1 MNKNKDPD
9 PPKNIDQSFYYMN
22 NSKPEYYLNNNKNMN
37 YNNNFY
43 FNQNKNNC
51 NGCYYNNCNNNINN
65 NTDLFKRIFCILF
78 CFLIAFLVYDFIII
92 YRNVKN
98 DNNIE
103 KNRCME
109 EFKEN
114 NCSKIKISDGPII
127 NEYCKEKLKCI
138 STHTVY
144 FHVVLIKY
152 IRSVI
157 CNCVEGYNLISLSLF
172 SFTLLMIYK
181 MLY

>member
-1 MNKNKDPD
+1 MNKNKDPE

-37 YNNNFY
+37 YNNFY
-43 FNQNKNNC
+43 FNHNKDKC
-51 NGCYYNNCNNNINN
+51 NGCYYNYCNNINNN

-78 CFLIAFLVYDFIII
+78 CLLIAFLVYDFVII
-92 YRNVKN
+92 YRNVKK

-109 EFKEN
+109 EYKGN
-114 NCSKIKISDGPII
+114 NCSKMTINDGPII
-127 NEYCKEKLKCI
+127 NEYCEEKLKCI

-157 CNCVEGYNLISLSLF
+157 SNCVKGYNLINLSLF
-172 SFTLLMIYK
+172 SITLLIIYK
-181 MLY
+181 ILY

>member
-1 MNKNKDPD
+1 MNKNKDPE

-37 YNNNFY
+37 YNNFY
-43 FNQNKNNC
+43 FNHNKDKC
-51 NGCYYNNCNNNINN
+51 NGCYYNYCNNNNNN
-65 NTDLFKRIFCILF
+65 NTDLFKRIFYILF
-78 CFLIAFLVYDFIII
+78 CLLIAFLVYDFVII
-92 YRNVKN
+92 YRNVKK

-109 EFKEN
+109 EYKGN
-114 NCSKIKISDGPII
+114 NCSKMTINDGPII
-127 NEYCKEKLKCI
+127 NEYCEEKLKCI

-157 CNCVEGYNLISLSLF
+157 SNCVKGYNLINLSLF
-172 SFTLLMIYK
+172 SITLLIIYK
-181 MLY
+181 ILY